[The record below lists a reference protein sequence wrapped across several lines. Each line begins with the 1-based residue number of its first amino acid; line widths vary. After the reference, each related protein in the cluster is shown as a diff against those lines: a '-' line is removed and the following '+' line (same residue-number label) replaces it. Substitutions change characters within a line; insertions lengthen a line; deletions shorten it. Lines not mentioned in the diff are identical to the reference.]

1 MLKQTGLCL
10 AAAGLLAFGVGT
22 APASAAIHCDG
33 PYQVNKNGHTFST
46 PYCEDNYLTKVARSY
61 GLRYTARQVRWDP
74 GVKQRVCEIVGHDT
88 RVRET
93 CRGFGFE
100 DGSGFRSR

>member
-1 MLKQTGLCL
+1 MLKQTALCL
-10 AAAGLLAFGVGT
+10 AAAGTLAFGAG
-22 APASAAIHCDG
+22 PASAAIKCDG
-33 PYQVNKNGHTFST
+33 PYQVMKNGQSIST
-46 PYCEDNYLTKVARSY
+46 PYCEDDYLTKVARGY

-74 GVKQRVCEIVGHDT
+74 SVKQRVCEVVGHDT

-100 DGSGFRSR
+100 DGNSFRSR